1 MKYITNKLEGL
12 NLMKKV
18 LAINSGS
25 SSFKFK
31 LFSLPDEKV
40 IAQGMADRVGLKGS
54 SFSVL
59 LDDGTEHVTNIDIPD
74 QEAAVSFLINA
85 LKKYHAVESLD
96 EIIGVGHRVVNGG
109 EHFKDSTIIDRQNLQ
124 KIYDL
129 SDFAPLHNPAEARG
143 IEAFMH
149 VLPKVPQVAVFDTSF
164 HQTLDPVHYLYSI
177 PYEYY
182 EKYRARKY
190 GAHGT
195 SVHYVT
201 LEAAKMMNKKPSGSK
216 LIICHL
222 GSGSSITAV
231 KNGKSYD
238 TSMGFSPLSGV
249 TMGTRSG
256 DIDPSLLQHLMHKTG
271 ASIDEMINI
280 LNKDSG
286 LLGISG
292 ISSDMR
298 DLEFNKDQRAVLARK
313 IFVNR
318 VVRYIGSYIAE
329 MGGAD
334 AIVFTAGVGEKDPG
348 VRKDVMDAFKYMG
361 VIPDY
366 EANKKKGRC
375 FITKPESKMHV
386 MVVPTDE
393 ELMIA
398 QDVMRLT
405 RDAVLA

>member
-1 MKYITNKLEGL
+1 
-12 NLMKKV
+12 MKKV

-40 IAQGMADRVGLKGS
+40 VAQGMADRVGLKGS

-59 LDDGTEHVTNIDIPD
+59 LEDGTEHIANIDIPD
-74 QEAAVSFLINA
+74 QESAVSFLINA

-109 EHFKDSTIIDRQNLQ
+109 EYFKDSTIIDRQSLQ

-177 PYEYY
+177 PYKYY

-195 SVHYVT
+195 SVHYVS
-201 LEAAKMMNKKPSGSK
+201 LEAAKMMHKDPSELK
-216 LIICHL
+216 LIVCHL

-271 ASIDEMINI
+271 TSIDEMIKI
-280 LNKDSG
+280 LNNDSG

-298 DLEFNKDQRAVLARK
+298 DLEFNDKPRAVLARK
-313 IFVNR
+313 VFVNR

-334 AIVFTAGVGEKDPG
+334 AIVFTAGVGEKDTG
-348 VRKDVMDAFKYMG
+348 VRKAVMDAFKYMG
-361 VIPDY
+361 IVPDY
-366 EANKKKGRC
+366 EANKGKGRR
-375 FITKPESKMHV
+375 FITKPESKMQV

-405 RDAVLA
+405 VDKVLA

>member
-1 MKYITNKLEGL
+1 
-12 NLMKKV
+12 MKKV

-201 LEAAKMMNKKPSGSK
+201 LEAAKMMNKKPSDSK

-286 LLGISG
+286 LLGISD

-366 EANKKKGRC
+366 EANKKKGRR

>member
-1 MKYITNKLEGL
+1 
-12 NLMKKV
+12 MKKV

-201 LEAAKMMNKKPSGSK
+201 LEAAKMMNKKPSDLK

-280 LNKDSG
+280 LNKNSG

-366 EANKKKGRC
+366 EANKKKGRH
-375 FITKPESKMHV
+375 FITKPESKVHV

>member
-1 MKYITNKLEGL
+1 
-12 NLMKKV
+12 MKKV

-201 LEAAKMMNKKPSGSK
+201 LEAAKMMNKKPSDSK

>member
-1 MKYITNKLEGL
+1 
-12 NLMKKV
+12 MKKV

-59 LDDGTEHVTNIDIPD
+59 LDDGTEHVTNIDIPN

>member
-1 MKYITNKLEGL
+1 
-12 NLMKKV
+12 MKKV

-201 LEAAKMMNKKPSGSK
+201 LEAAKMMNKKPSDLK

-361 VIPDY
+361 VVPDY
-366 EANKKKGRC
+366 ESNKKKGRH
-375 FITKPESKMHV
+375 FITKPESKVHV

>member
-201 LEAAKMMNKKPSGSK
+201 LEAAKMMNKKPSDSK

>member
-1 MKYITNKLEGL
+1 
-12 NLMKKV
+12 MKKV

-109 EHFKDSTIIDRQNLQ
+109 EHFKDSTIIDQQNLQ

-201 LEAAKMMNKKPSGSK
+201 LEAAKMMNKKPSDSK

-286 LLGISG
+286 LLGISD

>member
-1 MKYITNKLEGL
+1 M
-12 NLMKKV
+12 
-18 LAINSGS
+18 
-25 SSFKFK
+25 
-31 LFSLPDEKV
+31 
-40 IAQGMADRVGLKGS
+40 
-54 SFSVL
+54 
-59 LDDGTEHVTNIDIPD
+59 
-74 QEAAVSFLINA
+74 INA

>member
-201 LEAAKMMNKKPSGSK
+201 LEAAKMMNKKPSDLK

-361 VIPDY
+361 VVPDY
-366 EANKKKGRC
+366 ESNKKKGRH
-375 FITKPESKMHV
+375 FITKPESKVHV

>member
-201 LEAAKMMNKKPSGSK
+201 LEAAKMMNKKPSDSK

-286 LLGISG
+286 LLGISD